1 MKRVVEKA
9 KANPVATAIISI
21 LLASGGVGGANYQY
35 LVDFATLPQR
45 IKIIEARQ
53 QMDAIQRL
61 RRGDITLDEFVEIMY
76 PNMDSLKVLTGVSR

>member
-9 KANPVATAIISI
+9 KANPVATAIISL
-21 LLASGGVGGANYQY
+21 LLASGGIGGGNYQY

-45 IKIIEARQ
+45 IKLIEARQ

-61 RRGDITLDEFVEIMY
+61 RRGDLTLDEFISIMY
-76 PNMDSLKVLTGVSR
+76 PNTDSLKALTGISL